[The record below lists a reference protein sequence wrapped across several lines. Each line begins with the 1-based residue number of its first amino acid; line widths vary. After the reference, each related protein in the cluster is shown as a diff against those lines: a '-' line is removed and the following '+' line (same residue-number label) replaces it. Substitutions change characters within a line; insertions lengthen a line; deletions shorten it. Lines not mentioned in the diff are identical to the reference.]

1 MHQPTHLAGVAVP
14 GHDGGDQGCDPHGVG
29 AGVGVVA
36 VQLDQVVDGQP
47 DADDVHEDPEEVDD
61 VVTEGP
67 LHQGARGLARLVVDV
82 GGHGPAQEGRAEVDG
97 DAGKPSNGDVV
108 VSMRHFGNELNSN

>member
-14 GHDGGDQGCDPHGVG
+14 GHDGCDQGGDPHGVG

-82 GGHGPAQEGRAEVDG
+82 GGHGPAQEGRPEVDG
-97 DAGKPSNGDVV
+97 DAGKPSNEDV
-108 VSMRHFGNELNSN
+108 VSMRHFGNELNSD